1 MAAHD
6 ETQSKKVVG
15 VSHLGMLGEEVEWR
29 VAFSGVHLK
38 SPSCR
43 RTRNGR
49 VVRCRGEMMG
59 ALTRRNFLGRR
70 RRAYR

>member
-6 ETQSKKVVG
+6 ETQSEKVVG

-43 RTRNGR
+43 PSKMEHEMGESRGAVGR
-49 VVRCRGEMMG
+49 
-59 ALTRRNFLGRR
+59 
-70 RRAYR
+70 